1 MHQVNS
7 FLGQAVFRH
16 NSEPEKANSLKLSIV
31 GTARNILEAEKEAV
45 MTVRG
50 IFEVLGRTYGASKN
64 PVDLQKYRCELGEPV
79 REYYGRLR
87 TAVAEAGL
95 MPDSKLFNSVMLMH
109 FEAGLPSEIRTKLK
123 PLYKNQISTALEAA
137 IKIESTFDGLKKSNI
152 KAEPLAVVEEVYDK
166 PANNDDKI
174 EQLMLSIAQMSKDM
188 KAWQGNTNYSSENS
202 GSGYEGS
209 NRRPYYTDITRNEH
223 SNRIRCL
230 NCNKPGHSYK
240 ICYNANEA
248 KKNEIKQN
256 LSVLLEKQRD
266 DSLNSQ
272 GRSQSSSSGSRQ

>member
-1 MHQVNS
+1 M
-7 FLGQAVFRH
+7 GQAVFRH
-16 NSEPEKANSLKLSIV
+16 YSEPERANSLKLSIV
-31 GTARNILEAEKEAV
+31 GTARNILEAEKESV

-64 PVDLQKYRCELGEPV
+64 PVDLQKYRCEGDEPV

-87 TAVAEAGL
+87 AAVAEAGL
-95 MPDSKLFNSVMLMH
+95 MPDSELFNSVMLMH

-137 IKIESTFDGLKKSNI
+137 LKIESTLGGVRKISVKS
-152 KAEPLAVVEEVYDK
+152 EPLAVLEEGDDK
-166 PANNDDKI
+166 PVNNDDKI
-174 EQLMLSIAQMSKDM
+174 EQLTLSIAQITKDM

-202 GSGYEGS
+202 GRGYEGS
-209 NRRPYYTDITRNEH
+209 NRRPYYTDNTRSEH
-223 SNRIRCL
+223 SSRIRCL

-256 LSVLLEKQRD
+256 LSVLLEKQRND
-266 DSLNSQ
+266 YLNSQ
-272 GRSQSSSSGSRQ
+272 GRSRSSSSGSRQ